1 MATITAPARPQQGG
15 GHLRWWLAAG
25 LVGADIGTS
34 VFYSTGILLPHV
46 GFAAPLFILLVV
58 MSMWLFKATY
68 QEGCSVNPVNG
79 GAYAMVLGS
88 IGRRAALGI
97 GSLTLLSYLATAVV
111 SALSGAYYLGSLW
124 GHHPSKV
131 FVVLVA
137 AIPVVAF
144 GLLNLVGL
152 KESTRVVL
160 VISAFHF
167 LMLLVM
173 DAWGLGMLA
182 THGVDWQRF
191 LHGAAGFPGL
201 ADLAPIGV
209 LVGFAGAFLGIT
221 GFESAAQI
229 VEELERPIHEAVQK
243 VYVTIVALVSVT
255 SPISAFLALA
265 LVPTDR
271 VAGGKEFLIS
281 ELARVQGGQTLV
293 ILLVVNAMLTLFAA
307 VNTAYAGATGLMTTM
322 SHQGNL
328 PDIVSRRWTDRYPAL
343 KGYPYVALPFM
354 VVSLL
359 MMLAFPGQVETLGD
373 IYGLAFLGVMIS
385 YCAGV
390 VLTRLNYPNKIAKS
404 PYLNKWTTAIGGRT
418 LPLAPILGGLLLLV
432 AELVLMVTKHE
443 ARNLGSQILLGT
455 ILLMALYR
463 LGKVEVR
470 MVQLPDLRLGMGQL
484 HRAAELPAG
493 LPRIAVCI
501 AAVEP
506 ARMVNLLIY
515 LLKRHAENRSIE
527 LVIFHAQTAD
537 EPATL
542 YEALERFISQH
553 LEEFDLFNNYEF
565 VLTVKVLPGNL
576 VEVLPE
582 YLKSQPEGS
591 FEVVYIGTGRDVTT
605 SETLREHLSSEVG
618 IRVERIDETT
628 VPTGPGVWFSQW
640 ATDRATWGR
649 FRGTGDLGSDGFDPD
664 RTS

>member
-1 MATITAPARPQQGG
+1 MASVTVAARSAHSG
-15 GHLRWWLAAG
+15 GHLKWWLAAG

-58 MSMWLFKATY
+58 ISMWLFKATY

-124 GHHPSKV
+124 GHHPSKL

-137 AIPVVAF
+137 ALPVIFF

-152 KESTRVVL
+152 RESTRVVL

-167 LMLLVM
+167 LMLLAM
-173 DAWGLGMLA
+173 DAWGIGMLV
-182 THGVDWQRF
+182 TQGLDWQRF
-191 LHGAAGFPGL
+191 IDGAAGFPGL
-201 ADLAPIGV
+201 SDLAPMGIM
-209 LVGFAGAFLGIT
+209 LGFAGAFLGIT

-229 VEELERPIHEAVQK
+229 VEELERPIHEAVRK
-243 VYVTIVALVSVT
+243 VYVTIVALVSIT
-255 SPISAFLALA
+255 SPLSAFLALA

-271 VAGGKEFLIS
+271 VAGGKEFLMS

-293 ILLVVNAMLTLFAA
+293 LLLVINAMLTLFAA

-322 SHQGNL
+322 AQQGNL
-328 PDIVSRRWTDRYPAL
+328 PDIVGRRWTDRHPAL

-354 VVSLL
+354 AISLL
-359 MMLAFPGQVETLGD
+359 MLLAFPGQVETLGD

-404 PYLNKWTTAIGGRT
+404 PYLNRWTVVIGGRT
-418 LPLAPILGGLLLLV
+418 LPLAPIVGGALLLV
-432 AELVLMVTKHE
+432 AEVVLIVTKSE

-455 ILLMALYR
+455 MLIMALYR

-484 HRAAELPAG
+484 HQAKDLPAD
-493 LPRIAVCI
+493 LPRIAICI
-501 AAVEP
+501 SDTEP
-506 ARMVNLLIY
+506 MRLVNLLTY
-515 LLKRHAENRSIE
+515 LLHRHAEDRAIE
-527 LVIFHAQTAD
+527 LVMFHAQTAD
-537 EPATL
+537 EPATV

-553 LEEFDLFNNYEF
+553 LEEFDLFNNFVF
-565 VLTVKVLPGNL
+565 VLTAKVLPGNL
-576 VEVLPE
+576 IEVLPE

-591 FEVVYIGTGRDVTT
+591 FEVVYIGTGKDATS
-605 SETLREHLSSEVG
+605 SETLREHLSGEVA
-618 IRVERIDETT
+618 IVVERIDEAK
-628 VPTGPGVWFSQW
+628 VPTGPGIWFTQW
-640 ATDRATWGR
+640 SKDRANWGR
-649 FRGTGDLGSDGFDPD
+649 FRGTGDLGAQGFDPD
-664 RTS
+664 RSS